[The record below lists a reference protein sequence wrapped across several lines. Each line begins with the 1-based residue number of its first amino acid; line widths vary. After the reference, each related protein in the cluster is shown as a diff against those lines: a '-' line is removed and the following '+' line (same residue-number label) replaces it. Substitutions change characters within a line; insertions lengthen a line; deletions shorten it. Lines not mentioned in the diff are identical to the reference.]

1 MSNVSKMES
10 IDINSAHGL
19 REEIK
24 ALANEIQTL
33 KNMKENEDL
42 IKRNIVAMVEK
53 KPLANHESQRKFEIR
68 CPRGTRDYG
77 PQDMTLRRQV
87 LDVVT
92 ECFKRHGGVTIDT
105 PVFELR
111 DILMGK
117 YGEEGG
123 KLVYDL
129 SDQGGE
135 LLSLRYDLTVPFARY
150 LAMNKTIMY
159 LKRYHIGKVYR
170 RDNPSRGRFREF
182 YQCDFDIAGSYDLM
196 IPEAELLRII
206 SEILNALD
214 VGTFEIKVNHK
225 LLLDGMFAVCDVP
238 KKLYKAVYSS
248 IDKLDK
254 LPWEDIKNE
263 LCNEKHIHCDVAS
276 KLETF
281 VRLREHNNS
290 LTNLDLLN
298 WFEKDETTSQNNDIQ
313 KAVSEMKQ
321 LLEYCEL
328 FGILSTITIEPSLA
342 RGLDYY
348 TGAIFEV
355 TLKDCSEKIQIE
367 NGDSDKET
375 RSTNIGSVAGGG
387 RYDNLVSMFLPKH
400 KVPCVGISL
409 GIERLFT
416 IMKEKL
422 KMEDVRSKDTQV
434 LVASA
439 QKKLVKER
447 MKICRLLW
455 DNNIKAE
462 MALKANPKMLDQM
475 QYCEEHKIP
484 LAIIV
489 GERELEEGVLKLRDV
504 PSRIEQD
511 IPRDSLVEE
520 LNRRLKHLQ

>member
-1 MSNVSKMES
+1 MLSVVGRWLPVSSN
-10 IDINSAHGL
+10 
-19 REEIK
+19 
-24 ALANEIQTL
+24 
-33 KNMKENEDL
+33 L
-42 IKRNIVAMVEK
+42 IKFFALRRNGTITEITENLSCVIEK
-53 KPLANHESQRKFEIR
+53 KPLPSYESKRKFEIR

-77 PQDMTLRRQV
+77 PQDMAIREQV
-87 LDVVT
+87 LSTVT
-92 ECFKRHGGVTIDT
+92 ECFKRHGAVTIDT

-111 DILMGK
+111 DILLGK

-123 KLVYDL
+123 KLIYDL

-150 LAMNKTIMY
+150 LAMNKTVVY

-196 IPEAELLRII
+196 IPEAELLRIVN
-206 SEILNALD
+206 EILNALD
-214 VGTFEIKVNHK
+214 VGAFEIKVNHK
-225 LLLDGMFAVCDVP
+225 LLLDGMFAVCGVP
-238 KKLYKAVYSS
+238 KKHFKDVCSS

-254 LPWEDIKNE
+254 LPWEDIRNE
-263 LCNEKHIHCDVAS
+263 LCNEKQIHCDIVS
-276 KLETF
+276 KLETY
-281 VRLREHNNS
+281 VCLREHNSS
-290 LTNLDLLN
+290 LTNFDLLN
-298 WFEKDETTSQNNDIQ
+298 WFEKDEATSKNNDIQ

-328 FGILSTITIEPSLA
+328 FGVLSTVIIEPSLA

-355 TLKDCSEKIQIE
+355 TLKNSGKIQME
-367 NGDSDKET
+367 NSETDEET
-375 RSTNIGSVAGGG
+375 RSMNIGSVAGGG

-400 KVPCVGISL
+400 KVPCVGISI

-416 IMKEKL
+416 IMKEKS
-422 KMEDVRSKDTQV
+422 KMEHVRSKDTQV

-489 GERELEEGVLKLRDV
+489 GERELEEGILKLRDV
-504 PSRIEQD
+504 PSRAEQD
-511 IPRDSLVEE
+511 IPRDNLVEE
-520 LNRRLKHLQ
+520 LERRLQHLQ

>member
-1 MSNVSKMES
+1 MES
-10 IDINSAHGL
+10 IDVVDDESTRIL

-24 ALANEIQTL
+24 ALANEIRTL
-33 KNMKENEDL
+33 KDMKETEAL
-42 IKRNIVAMVEK
+42 IDGNVNCMIEK
-53 KPLANHESQRKFEIR
+53 KPLESHDSQRKFEIR

-77 PQDMTLRRQV
+77 PEDMALRKQV
-87 LDVVT
+87 LDIVT
-92 ECFKRHGGVTIDT
+92 ECFKRHGAVSIDT

-123 KLVYDL
+123 KLIYDL

-150 LAMNKTIMY
+150 LAMNKTVVY

-170 RDNPSRGRFREF
+170 RDNPSKGRFREF

-206 SEILNALD
+206 YEILNALD
-214 VGTFEIKVNHK
+214 VGTFEIKVNHR
-225 LLLDGMFAVCDVP
+225 LLLDGIFAVCDVP
-238 KKLYKAVYSS
+238 KEHFKAVCSS

-254 LPWEDIKNE
+254 LPWESIRNE
-263 LCNEKHIHCDVAS
+263 LCIDKCIHSDVVN

-281 VRLREHNNS
+281 VRLREHDSN
-290 LTNLDLLN
+290 LTNFDLLN
-298 WFEKDETTSQNNDIQ
+298 WFEKDEMTSKNNDIQ
-313 KAVSEMKQ
+313 KAISEMKQ
-321 LLEYCEL
+321 LLEYCEI
-328 FGILSTITIEPSLA
+328 FGVLSTVTIEPSLA

-355 TLKDCSEKIQIE
+355 ILKDTFEKTATE
-367 NGDSDKET
+367 NSTTDEET
-375 RSTNIGSVAGGG
+375 QAVNIGSIAGGG

-400 KVPCVGISL
+400 EVPCVGISI
-409 GIERLFT
+409 GIERLFA

-422 KMEDVRSKDTQV
+422 EMQHMRSRDTQV

-462 MALKANPKMLDQM
+462 MSLKINPKMLNQM
-475 QYCEEHKIP
+475 QYCEDHKIP

-489 GERELEEGVLKLRDV
+489 GERELEEGILKLRDV
-504 PSRIEQD
+504 PSRSEQD
-511 IPRDSLVEE
+511 IPRENLVEE
-520 LNRRLKHLQ
+520 LNKRLKHLQ

>member
-1 MSNVSKMES
+1 MES
-10 IDINSAHGL
+10 TGDGSAKIL

-24 ALANEIQTL
+24 ALASEIQAL
-33 KNMKENEDL
+33 KDLKSNEDM
-42 IKRNIVAMVEK
+42 IEGNIVGMIEK
-53 KPLANHESQRKFEIR
+53 KPFASRESQKKFEIR

-77 PQDMTLRRQV
+77 PQDMALRKHV
-87 LDVVT
+87 LDIIT
-92 ECFKRHGGVTIDT
+92 KCFKRHGAVTIDT

-111 DILMGK
+111 DILLGK

-123 KLVYDL
+123 KLIYDL

-150 LAMNKTIMY
+150 LAMNKTVVY

-196 IPEAELLRII
+196 IPEAELLRIVN
-206 SEILNALD
+206 EILNALD
-214 VGTFEIKVNHK
+214 IGRFEIKVNHK
-225 LLLDGMFAVCDVP
+225 LLLDGMFSVSGVPEKHFKAVC
-238 KKLYKAVYSS
+238 SS

-254 LPWEDIKNE
+254 LPWENIKNE
-263 LCNEKHIHCDVAS
+263 LCNEKHIHNDVVS

-281 VRLREHNNS
+281 LRLREHNSS

-298 WFEKDETTSQNNDIQ
+298 WFEKDEVTSKNSNIQ
-313 KAVSEMKQ
+313 EAVSEMKQ

-328 FGILSTITIEPSLA
+328 FGILPTITIEPSLA

-355 TLKDCSEKIQIE
+355 ILKDSSEKTLME
-367 NGDSDKET
+367 NNSAEEET

-400 KVPCVGISL
+400 KVPCVGISI

-416 IMKEKL
+416 IMKEKS
-422 KMEDVRSKDTQV
+422 KMEHMRSKDTHV
-434 LVASA
+434 LVVSA

-447 MKICRLLW
+447 MKICRFLW
-455 DNNIKAE
+455 DNDIKAE

-489 GERELEEGVLKLRDV
+489 GERELEEGILKLRDV
-504 PSRIEQD
+504 PSRTEQD
-511 IPRDSLVEE
+511 IPRDNLIEE
-520 LNRRLKHLQ
+520 LNRRLEHLQ

>member
-1 MSNVSKMES
+1 M
-10 IDINSAHGL
+10 AL
-19 REEIK
+19 R
-24 ALANEIQTL
+24 
-33 KNMKENEDL
+33 
-42 IKRNIVAMVEK
+42 K
-53 KPLANHESQRKFEIR
+53 K
-68 CPRGTRDYG
+68 
-77 PQDMTLRRQV
+77 V

-111 DILMGK
+111 NILMGK

-123 KLVYDL
+123 KLIYDL

-150 LAMNKTIMY
+150 LAMNKTVMY

-214 VGTFEIKVNHK
+214 VGTFEIKVNHR
-225 LLLDGMFAVCDVP
+225 LLLDGMFAVCGIP
-238 KKLYKAVYSS
+238 KKYFKAVCSS

-254 LPWEDIKNE
+254 LPWEDVRNE
-263 LCNEKHIHCDVAS
+263 LCTDKHIHSDVVN
-276 KLETF
+276 KLETY
-281 VRLREHNNS
+281 VRLREHDNS
-290 LTNLDLLN
+290 LTNFDLLN
-298 WFEKDETTSQNNDIQ
+298 WFEKDETTSKNNDIQ

-321 LLEYCEL
+321 LLEYCEI
-328 FGILSTITIEPSLA
+328 FGILSTVTIEPSLA

-355 TLKDCSEKIQIE
+355 TLKGTFEKTSME
-367 NGDSDKET
+367 NGNADEEIQT
-375 RSTNIGSVAGGG
+375 VNIGSVAGGG

-400 KVPCVGISL
+400 KVPCVGISI

-416 IMKEKL
+416 IMKEKS
-422 KMEDVRSKDTQV
+422 MIEHMRSKDTQI
-434 LVASA
+434 LVVSA

-484 LAIIV
+484 LAVIV
-489 GERELEEGVLKLRDV
+489 GERELEEGILKLRDV
-504 PSRIEQD
+504 PSRTEQD
-511 IPRDSLVEE
+511 IPRDDLVEE
-520 LNRRLKHLQ
+520 LNRRLKHL